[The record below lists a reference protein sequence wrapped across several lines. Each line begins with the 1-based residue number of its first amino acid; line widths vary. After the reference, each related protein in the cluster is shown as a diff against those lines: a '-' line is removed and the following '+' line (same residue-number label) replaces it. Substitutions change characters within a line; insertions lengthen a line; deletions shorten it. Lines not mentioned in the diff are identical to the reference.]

1 MYEAPR
7 DLSPALQ
14 SRIARDRAEHWTN
27 PFRCDDSTALRR
39 VDTTRDRANL
49 WRPAFVR
56 DVEKIMNV
64 PAYNRLAGKTQVFS
78 FRSTALRRVDTT
90 RDRANL
96 WRPAFVR
103 DVEKIMNVPAYN
115 RLAGKTQVFS
125 FRQNDDIARRGLHVQ
140 LVSRVARDIGAA
152 LGLNLDL
159 IEAISLGHDI
169 GHTPFGHAG
178 ERCLAEKYHRRTGRW
193 FRHNV
198 HSVEVLDRI
207 YGRNVSL
214 QVLDGILCHNGY
226 FAAPSMPVGNRNT
239 FEALDDTVAACCE
252 KGDEVIRTL
261 APMTLEAAVVR
272 VSDMI
277 AYVGRDRQ
285 DAESAGLIDPSAH
298 FETGA
303 SGAYN
308 SWVLQVLTVDIVE
321 NSYGKD
327 HIEMSGRAFDELVAA
342 KRENYSMIYRN
353 PEVEGDWVLTV
364 DIVENSY
371 GKDHIEMSGR
381 AFDELVAAKRENY
394 SMIYR
399 NPEVEGDCV
408 AAIRPRFDRL
418 YDRLLEDLASGD
430 ETRPIYERHI
440 KPVARHA
447 GYYGHVYD
455 WESDRDRTVVDFIAS
470 MTDDFFMALCDRL
483 FPDEQ
488 GSVPL
493 RSYYGHVYD
502 WESDRDR
509 TVVDFIASMTDDFFM
524 ALCDRLFPDEQGSV
538 PLRSYFD

>member
-27 PFRCDDSTALRR
+27 PFRCDD
-39 VDTTRDRANL
+39 
-49 WRPAFVR
+49 
-56 DVEKIMNV
+56 
-64 PAYNRLAGKTQVFS
+64 
-78 FRSTALRRVDTT
+78 STALRRVDTT

-353 PEVEGDWVLTV
+353 PEVEGD
-364 DIVENSY
+364 
-371 GKDHIEMSGR
+371 
-381 AFDELVAAKRENY
+381 
-394 SMIYR
+394 
-399 NPEVEGDCV
+399 CV

-493 RSYYGHVYD
+493 RSY
-502 WESDRDR
+502 
-509 TVVDFIASMTDDFFM
+509 
-524 ALCDRLFPDEQGSV
+524 
-538 PLRSYFD
+538 FD